1 MSFWSQCAG
10 SGSTF
15 STLLAGNT
23 SSTLSPAAAAPST
36 SAPAAA
42 PATATTGQMKNPSN
56 LVLTTPLRQRG
67 PVSPAA
73 QAPLPTVNNESISFF
88 KDS

>member
-36 SAPAAA
+36 SAAAA
-42 PATATTGQMKNPSN
+42 ATATTGQMKNPSN